1 MKTVR
6 IDKDYCS
13 DPVWLLRADGCFSN
27 DSLSS
32 YSFLSAEL
40 LADLINYSNT
50 WEKVYWGSWDR
61 EPSLPSGVGEAF
73 EILAKSLAIRC
84 KLEAPEISWCYWSN
98 SKREEIYV

>member
-13 DPVWLLRADGCFSN
+13 DPVWVLTDDGYFAN
-27 DSLSS
+27 DSIDL
-32 YSFLSAEL
+32 YSFLSSDL
-40 LADLINYSNT
+40 LADLQAYSNA
-50 WEKVYWGSWDR
+50 WESTYWGSWDR
-61 EPSLPSGVGEAF
+61 KPLPSEVGEAF